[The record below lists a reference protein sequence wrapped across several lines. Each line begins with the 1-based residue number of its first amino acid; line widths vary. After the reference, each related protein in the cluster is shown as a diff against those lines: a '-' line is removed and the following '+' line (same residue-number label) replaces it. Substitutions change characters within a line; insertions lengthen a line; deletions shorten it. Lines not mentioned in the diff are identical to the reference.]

1 MLKELETELNWTF
14 TENGALA
21 YYETKSSCLDF
32 FSQAGALRNA
42 DRKRA
47 ESLFWFAYAEN
58 PDDAMRILFYLRDVR
73 GGLGERRLFRVLLRF
88 AAFHFP
94 ESVKKNLKN
103 IPEYGRFDDCLVLLN
118 TPCESVL
125 VEMIKSQ
132 LDADIADMQNER
144 PVSLMA
150 KWLPSVNTSGS
161 VARKQAK
168 QLCKLLHLPEKTYRK
183 TLSQLRTYLDVLEKR
198 LCARDYTFDYKK
210 LPSRALYKYK
220 KAFMDHDSERYEKF
234 LNRVERGRAVLKSGN
249 IFPYEIVRD
258 CITLDK
264 FMDIEYYSGTD
275 EDSQIIDEQRL
286 ALDFTWNSLPDYTDC
301 RNTIAVIDGSSSMY
315 FGSKGSVRPVTIA
328 VSLGIYLA
336 ERSKGHFHDCFITFS
351 ENPRLVSIRGTDIV
365 SKVQHCMS
373 YNECEN
379 TNLQRVFELL
389 LNTAVKHNLPQEE
402 LPEIIY
408 IISDTEF
415 DIHKG
420 TDKTIF
426 QFMKDKFK
434 KAGYK
439 LPIIVYWNVESRNK
453 QYPVRKDETGAV
465 LVSGCSPAVFRYA
478 LNLQMTPE
486 KFMRSVLDDERYRGI
501 TA

>member
-1 MLKELETELNWTF
+1 
-14 TENGALA
+14 
-21 YYETKSSCLDF
+21 
-32 FSQAGALRNA
+32 
-42 DRKRA
+42 
-47 ESLFWFAYAEN
+47 
-58 PDDAMRILFYLRDVR
+58 
-73 GGLGERRLFRVLLRF
+73 
-88 AAFHFP
+88 
-94 ESVKKNLKN
+94 
-103 IPEYGRFDDCLVLLN
+103 
-118 TPCESVL
+118 
-125 VEMIKSQ
+125 
-132 LDADIADMQNER
+132 
-144 PVSLMA
+144 
-150 KWLPSVNTSGS
+150 
-161 VARKQAK
+161 
-168 QLCKLLHLPEKTYRK
+168 
-183 TLSQLRTYLDVLEKR
+183 
-198 LCARDYTFDYKK
+198 
-210 LPSRALYKYK
+210 
-220 KAFMDHDSERYEKF
+220 
-234 LNRVERGRAVLKSGN
+234 
-249 IFPYEIVRD
+249 
-258 CITLDK
+258 
-264 FMDIEYYSGTD
+264 
-275 EDSQIIDEQRL
+275 
-286 ALDFTWNSLPDYTDC
+286 
-301 RNTIAVIDGSSSMY
+301 
-315 FGSKGSVRPVTIA
+315 
-328 VSLGIYLA
+328 
-336 ERSKGHFHDCFITFS
+336 
-351 ENPRLVSIRGTDIV
+351 
-365 SKVQHCMS
+365 MS